1 MHYLWKFI
9 LLAVRLSFFRNLFIF
24 QGRNWS
30 EKTITNNLY
39 EREASTRQNQV
50 NYVLLLDIF
59 VGSKFQYTQYHFVK
73 EVPPLNSHTALFP
86 LRSRLQQFV
95 YR

>member
-1 MHYLWKFI
+1 MLTCFQLWLDLADPVIVHYLWKFI

-50 NYVLLLDIF
+50 NYVLSPDILW
-59 VGSKFQYTQYHFVK
+59 VA
-73 EVPPLNSHTALFP
+73 NSRTHNII
-86 LRSRLQQFV
+86 S
-95 YR
+95 

>member
-1 MHYLWKFI
+1 MLTCFQWWLDLTDPVIMHYLWKFI

-50 NYVLLLDIF
+50 NYVLSPDILW
-59 VGSKFQYTQYHFVK
+59 VA
-73 EVPPLNSHTALFP
+73 NSSTHNII
-86 LRSRLQQFV
+86 S
-95 YR
+95 

>member
-1 MHYLWKFI
+1 MLTCFQLWLDLADPVIIMHYLWKFI

-50 NYVLLLDIF
+50 NYVLSPDILW
-59 VGSKFQYTQYHFVK
+59 VA
-73 EVPPLNSHTALFP
+73 NSSTHNII
-86 LRSRLQQFV
+86 S
-95 YR
+95 

>member
-1 MHYLWKFI
+1 MLTCFQLWLDLADRVIMHYLWKFI

-50 NYVLLLDIF
+50 NYVLSPDILW
-59 VGSKFQYTQYHFVK
+59 VA
-73 EVPPLNSHTALFP
+73 NSSTHNII
-86 LRSRLQQFV
+86 S
-95 YR
+95 

>member
-1 MHYLWKFI
+1 MLTCFQLWLDLADPVIMHYLWKFI
-9 LLAVRLSFFRNLFIF
+9 PLAVRLSFFRNLFIF

-50 NYVLLLDIF
+50 NYVLSPDILW
-59 VGSKFQYTQYHFVK
+59 VA
-73 EVPPLNSHTALFP
+73 NSSTHNII
-86 LRSRLQQFV
+86 S
-95 YR
+95 

>member
-1 MHYLWKFI
+1 MLTCFQLWLDLADPVIMHYLWKFI

-50 NYVLLLDIF
+50 NYVLLLDILW
-59 VGSKFQYTQYHFVK
+59 VA
-73 EVPPLNSHTALFP
+73 NSSTHNII
-86 LRSRLQQFV
+86 S
-95 YR
+95 

>member
-1 MHYLWKFI
+1 MLTCFQLWLDLADPVIMHYLWKFI
-9 LLAVRLSFFRNLFIF
+9 LLAVRLSFFCNLFIF

-50 NYVLLLDIF
+50 NYVLSPDILW
-59 VGSKFQYTQYHFVK
+59 VA
-73 EVPPLNSHTALFP
+73 NSSTHNII
-86 LRSRLQQFV
+86 S
-95 YR
+95 

>member
-1 MHYLWKFI
+1 MLTCFQLWLDLADPVIMHYLWKFI

-50 NYVLLLDIF
+50 NYVLSPDILW
-59 VGSKFQYTQYHFVK
+59 VA
-73 EVPPLNSHTALFP
+73 NSSTHNII
-86 LRSRLQQFV
+86 S
-95 YR
+95 

>member
-1 MHYLWKFI
+1 MLTCFQLWLDLADPIIMHYLWKFI

-50 NYVLLLDIF
+50 NYVLSPDILW
-59 VGSKFQYTQYHFVK
+59 VA
-73 EVPPLNSHTALFP
+73 NSSTHNII
-86 LRSRLQQFV
+86 S
-95 YR
+95 

>member
-1 MHYLWKFI
+1 MLTCFQLWLDLADPVIMHYLWKFI

-50 NYVLLLDIF
+50 NYVLLPDILW
-59 VGSKFQYTQYHFVK
+59 VA
-73 EVPPLNSHTALFP
+73 NSSTHNII
-86 LRSRLQQFV
+86 S
-95 YR
+95 

>member
-1 MHYLWKFI
+1 MLTCFQLWLDLADRVIMHYLWKFI

-50 NYVLLLDIF
+50 NYVLSPDILW
-59 VGSKFQYTQYHFVK
+59 VA
-73 EVPPLNSHTALFP
+73 NSSTPNTFLK
-86 LRSRLQQFV
+86 RSTTLE
-95 YR
+95 